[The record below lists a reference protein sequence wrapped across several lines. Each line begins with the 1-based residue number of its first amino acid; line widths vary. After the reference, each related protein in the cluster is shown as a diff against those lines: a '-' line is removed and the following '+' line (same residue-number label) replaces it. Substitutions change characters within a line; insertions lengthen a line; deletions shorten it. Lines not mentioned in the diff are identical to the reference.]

1 MKKLLISL
9 ILMSFITFGVY
20 AQDHR
25 RDGTYE
31 RQRQYQNQYPRKRT
45 NVTVTFSHGDQQRRQ
60 DEYRRQ
66 EQIRREQEYRRQQE
80 WRRNHRYHRYHKY
93 HTDYNY

>member
-9 ILMSFITFGVY
+9 IFMSFITFGVY

-31 RQRQYQNQYPRKRT
+31 RQRQDQNQYPKKRT
-45 NVTVTFSHGDQQRRQ
+45 NVTITFSHGDQQRRQ

>member
-31 RQRQYQNQYPRKRT
+31 RQRQDQNQYPRKRT
-45 NVTVTFSHGDQQRRQ
+45 HFTIILSNRDEQRRQ

-66 EQIRREQEYRRQQE
+66 EQIRREQEYRRQQRIE
-80 WRRNHRYHRYHKY
+80 YRRTHRYHKY
-93 HTDYNY
+93 HRDYYNY